1 MKLPGCCCRP
11 DSELKQQATGEQT
24 MSDAGKDGDELE
36 DLSPR
41 EDESAALQGGENPS
55 PPPPPP
61 DKHPDGLPRLPMP
74 REQ

>member
-1 MKLPGCCCRP
+1 
-11 DSELKQQATGEQT
+11 
-24 MSDAGKDGDELE
+24 MSDSDNGKDREELE

-41 EDESAALQGGENPS
+41 EDESAGLQGGRE
-55 PPPPPP
+55 P

>member
-1 MKLPGCCCRP
+1 M
-11 DSELKQQATGEQT
+11 A
-24 MSDAGKDGDELE
+24 DAGNDGGERDELE

-41 EDESAALQGGENPS
+41 EDDSAALQGGGED

-74 REQ
+74 REM